1 MKHNEDGDEKVENKG
16 RDYYRRWWVLAAMTL
31 ALSMISVDQ
40 SIAPI
45 SLPRIQRELGVS
57 NNTLFWV
64 INAYLLTFTVMAAAG
79 GRLGDI
85 LGRIRTL
92 IFGVLVFAVSSVCSG
107 LAHNAAVLITARAFQ
122 GVGAAFLVTASSA
135 LLISTFE
142 LNERGKAI
150 AYYNSGAMIMMMI
163 GTLLGG
169 IVTDLWSWRWAYFL
183 NVPIAILIPLIVLF
197 HRPGD
202 EIIRGQKID
211 RIGLTLLV
219 ISMTSLVLAL
229 QQGGIWGWKSALT
242 IALLGSGAVAFLIFV
257 MIERTLEEPLINFRL
272 LNNRNFNAN
281 VAILGLLQFACIGQ
295 GMFGALYLQQILS
308 FTPSVAGGWS
318 LVTLILIAVTVQWSG
333 RIFDRT
339 GVRFPAIAGLICLVF
354 GYLWQALLLPSQSI
368 YWLLPGLVA
377 LGAGLGLLMP
387 ASYTDAMNRIAAA
400 YRGQAAGV
408 IENARQI
415 GATLGIAI
423 CGAIVSALQTVKMK
437 ELLSAFGASP
447 DRISVLNGLLSETT
461 EVQQARAALI
471 SGDWQNVMAHLRM
484 AVTWSYSS
492 SYYLAG
498 IIMILCVVIAA
509 LSFRHG
515 RQTEEAE
522 PVGSAH

>member
-1 MKHNEDGDEKVENKG
+1 MMENTKTDNH
-16 RDYYRRWWVLAAMTL
+16 RKWWVLAAMTL
-31 ALSMISVDQ
+31 ALSIISVDQ

-64 INAYLLTFTVMAAAG
+64 INAYLLTFTVMAAVG

-92 IFGVLVFAVSSVCSG
+92 IFGVLVFAVSTACSG

-135 LLISTFE
+135 LVISTFE
-142 LNERGKAI
+142 LEERGKAI
-150 AYYNSGAMIMMMI
+150 AYYNSGAMIMMML

-183 NVPIAILIPLIVLF
+183 NIPTAIIVPLIVFF

-202 EIIRGQKID
+202 EIIKGQKID
-211 RIGLTLLV
+211 YVGLALLV

-242 IALLGSGAVAFLIFV
+242 IALLGAGAAAFLFFV
-257 MIERTLEEPLINFRL
+257 LIERTLEEPLINFRL

-295 GMFGALYLQQILS
+295 GMFGALYLQQILAFS
-308 FTPSVAGGWS
+308 PTVAGGWS

-333 RIFDRT
+333 RLFDRT
-339 GVRFPAIAGLICLVF
+339 GVRLPAIAGLICIAF
-354 GYLWQALLLPSQSI
+354 GYLWQAVLLPAQNI

-377 LGAGLGLLMP
+377 LGVGIGLLMP

-423 CGAIVSALQTVKMK
+423 CGAIVSALQIVKMK

-447 DRISVLNGLLSETT
+447 DRISVLNGLLSESP
-461 EVQQARAALI
+461 EVQQSQAGLI
-471 SGDWQNVMAHLRM
+471 SGNWQNVMAHLKM
-484 AVTWSYSS
+484 AVTWCYSS

-498 IIMILCVVIAA
+498 IVMIICVVIAVIF
-509 LSFRHG
+509 FRHG

-522 PVGSAH
+522 PAGAVQ